1 MPRKLTDL
9 PFANLLE
16 PAGAIAREGEYDC
29 LRFDD
34 AVLTAP
40 DAAHTVFDQ
49 CTFRPVQV
57 DGGSLRGARF
67 TEAWLH
73 GMRITGTDLADAA
86 WMDAEIVEGAW
97 SGVEASG
104 TELRRVEF
112 HNCKLDS
119 INFRGA
125 ALTKVRFV
133 DCVLRHV
140 DFGGATL
147 NEVDFAGSEISALV
161 VRDARLTKVDFRG
174 AQALRVAEGVTALR
188 GAIVTP
194 DQLLDLAPAFAAS
207 VGLLVQPE

>member
-1 MPRKLTDL
+1 MPRELTDL

-16 PAGAIAREGEYDC
+16 PAGAIAAEGEYDC
-29 LRFDD
+29 LRFADTD
-34 AVLTAP
+34 LSEP
-40 DAAHTVFDQ
+40 DIRHTVFDQ
-49 CTFRPVQV
+49 CAFRSVRL
-57 DGGSLRGARF
+57 DGGTARGSRF
-67 TEAWLH
+67 TEVWLH
-73 GMRITGTDLADAA
+73 GVRITGTDLADAA

-104 TELRRVEF
+104 AELRRVEF

-119 INFRGA
+119 VNFRGA
-125 ALTKVRFV
+125 TLTKVRFV

-140 DFGGATL
+140 DFGGAKL
-147 NEVDFAGSEISALV
+147 NEVDFPGSEISALA

-174 AQALRVAEGVTALR
+174 AEALRVAEGVTALR

-207 VGLLVQPE
+207 VGLLVEPG